1 MWGGGAGRDSSPPL
15 LLKGDEEE
23 EDGVRGTLTAMALC
37 VAAMAGG
44 CVTDP
49 DTGETSLLGIVPV
62 EVDELAVA
70 EAAANSMAEQG
81 GIVGIIGVAAGAAF
95 GIWRRMKEKNAKAAL
110 AAVTTGTAQVLD
122 KLSAVKGENGL
133 SFAAVNQNDAM
144 DILKK
149 AQEDA
154 GVKDKLI
161 DEMLERVKKELNTNA

>member
-1 MWGGGAGRDSSPPL
+1 M
-15 LLKGDEEE
+15 
-23 EDGVRGTLTAMALC
+23 RGILTAMALA
-37 VAAMAGG
+37 VAAVAGG
-44 CVTDP
+44 CVTDAE
-49 DTGETSLLGIVPV
+49 TGETSLLGIVPI
-62 EVDELAVA
+62 EEDELAAA

-81 GIVGIIGVAAGAAF
+81 GIVGLIGVAAGAAF

-133 SFAAVNQNDAM
+133 SFAACSQGDAM

-161 DEMLERVKKELNTNA
+161 DEMLTKVKEELKKDA

>member
-1 MWGGGAGRDSSPPL
+1 MR
-15 LLKGDEEE
+15 EI
-23 EDGVRGTLTAMALC
+23 LTATALFI
-37 VAAMAGG
+37 AATAGG

-49 DTGETSLLGIVPV
+49 DTGETRLLGVVPM
-62 EVDELAVA
+62 EVDDLAVA

-81 GIVGIIGVAAGAAF
+81 GLVGLIGVAAGAAF

-133 SFAAVNQNDAM
+133 SFATVSQAEAEE
-144 DILKK
+144 ILRK

-154 GVKDKLI
+154 GVSVDAILG
-161 DEMLERVKKELNTNA
+161 RAKETGADNG

>member
-1 MWGGGAGRDSSPPL
+1 M
-15 LLKGDEEE
+15 
-23 EDGVRGTLTAMALC
+23 RGILTAMALAI
-37 VAAMAGG
+37 AAVAGG
-44 CVTDP
+44 CVTDGE
-49 DTGETSLLGIVPV
+49 TGETSLLGIIPV
-62 EVDELAVA
+62 EQDELAVA

-81 GIVGIIGVAAGAAF
+81 GIVGLIGVAAGAAF

-133 SFAAVNQNDAM
+133 SFAAVSQTDAM

-161 DEMLERVKKELNTNA
+161 DEMLTRVKEELKKDA